1 MSHSPLLILML
12 GGDNLKNIVKIK
24 NMYKSFYGAMA
35 LNGMDFSMNEG
46 EIRCLIGE
54 NGCGKSTM
62 IKVISGFH
70 PFDSGELYIN
80 DKLYKKITPSES
92 IAEGIQVIY
101 QDFSLFPNMT
111 IAENIMMYSTVA
123 KGDIA
128 INWKEIRKKAEDIL
142 KKVQFDI
149 DPNMYVADL
158 NVAQKQM
165 VVICRAIV
173 QNARL
178 LIMDEPTTALTTR
191 EVERLFE
198 IVRKL
203 KEDGVSVLFVSHKLD
218 EIAEICDSYTIMR
231 NGKNVFQSEV
241 GEGKLSKEDM
251 VYYMTGKKFT
261 SETHVYVEQSPIP
274 ALKLNDLTLDGAFEN
289 INFSLYKG
297 EVLGITGLL
306 GCGNAE
312 LVETLFGIKKAT
324 GGSIEI
330 AGKNVGIFGCVDDAL
345 NSKIAYV
352 PEDRLTEGLHLNQ
365 SIADNAIARILR
377 NYTGHMGLLKMK
389 ELRKKQKESLSSMS
403 VAGMV
408 PENPANSLSGGNQ
421 QKIVLIKWLA
431 SNPDILILNSPTVGV
446 DVGAKSDIHKIIR
459 DLAREKG
466 VAVLVV
472 SSDMYEIMQICNRV
486 LLMKEGKISQEI
498 DIKDT
503 SMDEL
508 EELAAAD

>member
-1 MSHSPLLILML
+1 MEAFV
-12 GGDNLKNIVKIK
+12 NQE
-24 NMYKSFYGAMA
+24 YGAHM
-35 LNGMDFSMNEG
+35 MDLLAEEMG
-46 EIRCLIGE
+46 
-54 NGCGKSTM
+54 GKGGY
-62 IKVISGFH
+62 V
-70 PFDSGELYIN
+70 
-80 DKLYKKITPSES
+80 
-92 IAEGIQVIY
+92 
-101 QDFSLFPNMT
+101 
-111 IAENIMMYSTVA
+111 IMMGTLTAASHQQWTEGAIKRQEEKYPDMYQVCDPVEGSSQEAAYSAA
-123 KGDIA
+123 KEVIATYPEIGGFIGCDTNDPPGIAMAVEEAGKAGDIA
-128 INWKEIRKKAEDIL
+128 VTGTCLVSQAKDYLNSGTIKTFTFWDPADAGEAMCSLAEKVLKGEAYRFRACTSSGKFSGYQTPSDCRFLPDAGGWLSSEIFNRHS
-142 KKVQFDI
+142 
-149 DPNMYVADL
+149 
-158 NVAQKQM
+158 AQCSPQ
-165 VVICRAIV
+165 
-173 QNARL
+173 L
-178 LIMDEPTTALTTR
+178 LYSLYPL
-191 EVERLFE
+191 
-198 IVRKL
+198 
-203 KEDGVSVLFVSHKLD
+203 LFVYYVNTCSRTY
-218 EIAEICDSYTIMR
+218 ITIIVFIICESC
-231 NGKNVFQSEV
+231 F
-241 GEGKLSKEDM
+241 
-251 VYYMTGKKFT
+251 
-261 SETHVYVEQSPIP
+261 P
-274 ALKLNDLTLDGAFEN
+274 GAFEN